1 MLIEIYLKREY
12 LEVNILLIMMFSILW
27 GLLIPLIF
35 CAPYSYYPLFIIV
48 LLSSIA
54 AYIFS
59 RRFFKKETK
68 YSCFFAI
75 LIFILSYSLC
85 SFIIFKP
92 ADFHYTDINNN
103 IKDKKAVIFYCE
115 GEMEKYTPYY
125 SNCFFKDKPFI
136 LKPFYALEIKR
147 IYKKIGVNTK
157 NKELVETALEVK
169 NSLLNYNPYLF
180 YICFDSYTPD
190 IKDSIYSAIEDGCK
204 SIIIINYSSNQ
215 KLYDMVSKRINI
227 ASLGIKI
234 EFTAPVYSTN
244 LFSDYMVERITNMN
258 LHFDGILLIDDNTP
272 TAQKIKASLMEL
284 GYKNH
289 QIFISENIEECLNIF
304 RANGTSNILYV
315 NLTESGN
322 GINAE
327 VITPKRFEKHS
338 KNMKINGLKA
348 WEYDKRL
355 VKASLEVFLK
365 VENEAFK

>member
-1 MLIEIYLKREY
+1 MIT
-12 LEVNILLIMMFSILW
+12 LLIMLFSIFW
-27 GLLIPLIF
+27 GLLIPLIL

-68 YSCFFAI
+68 YSYSFAI
-75 LIFILSYSLC
+75 LLFILSYSLC

-92 ADFHYTDINNN
+92 ADFHYTDAKNTL
-103 IKDKKAVIFYCE
+103 KGKKAVIFYCE

-136 LKPFYALEIKR
+136 LKSFYALEIKR
-147 IYKKIGVNTK
+147 IYKKMGVNTK
-157 NKELVETALEVK
+157 NKELVETALDVK

-190 IKDSIYSAIEDGCK
+190 IKDSIYSAIEDGCG

-215 KLYDMVSKRINI
+215 NLYEMVSKRINI
-227 ASLGIKI
+227 NAITSLGIDI
-234 EFTAPVYSTN
+234 EFTDPVYNTD
-244 LFSDYMVERITNMN
+244 LFSDYIIERITNMN
-258 LHFDGILLIDDNTP
+258 LHFDGILLIDENTS
-272 TAQKIKASLMEL
+272 TSQKIKSSLMEL

-289 QIFISENIEECLNIF
+289 QIFISENIEESINKF
-304 RANGTSNILYV
+304 KANAAFNILYV

-327 VITPKRFEKHS
+327 VITPKRFENHS
-338 KNMKINGLKA
+338 KKLKINGLKS
-348 WEYDKRL
+348 WGYDKRL
-355 VKASLEVFLK
+355 VKAALEVFLK
-365 VENEAFK
+365 AEK